1 VILLIGLVV
10 IVCAGLLV
18 LGFLAPRLSRRVQ
31 KRLDRGAQRAKSA
44 ARSQPKPA
52 RKAGERSAELTQRAF
67 DRTSEV
73 GRHEREEA
81 EQARR

>member
-1 VILLIGLVV
+1 MILLIGLVV

-31 KRLDRGAQRAKSA
+31 KRLDRGAQRARSA

-52 RKAGERSAELTQRAF
+52 RKRRRTLGGAHVACRRPHQRGGEA
-67 DRTSEV
+67 
-73 GRHEREEA
+73 
-81 EQARR
+81 